1 MQSEIDRA
9 KDIGLGSNIF
19 DSGRS
24 FDLEVFVSPGNYI
37 CEQTALIEAMENK
50 RAEPR
55 IRPPELMTNGYKD
68 QPTLLNNVETFAWVP
83 AIMLRE
89 KENWYAKQGRNRG
102 PLVGESGRHARMR
115 FFSVSGDVCRP
126 GAYEVPDGH
135 HARRTD

>member
-1 MQSEIDRA
+1 
-9 KDIGLGSNIF
+9 
-19 DSGRS
+19 
-24 FDLEVFVSPGNYI
+24 
-37 CEQTALIEAMENK
+37 MENK

-89 KENWYAKQGRNRG
+89 KENWYAKQGRNEG
-102 PLVGESGRHARMR
+102 PLVGESGGDMRGMR

-126 GAYEVPDGH
+126 GAYEVPTGITLGELIKVHCGGMLRVKSWWPWRSADLPVVCCRPRFH
-135 HARRTD
+135 VHC